1 MSSSAAK
8 KLLDGGDQLFGG
20 LQVFVVVKELHALCL
35 DLSRCHNAVLKHA
48 IHVLCAFALS
58 AAGVAALIVEVVV
71 PRGRN
76 ALEGEFLLTNGDF
89 LSLSH
94 IFSVAPFR

>member
-8 KLLDGGDQLFGG
+8 KLFDGSDQLLGG

-35 DLSRCHNAVLKHA
+35 DLSGRHDAVLEHA
-48 IHVLCAFALS
+48 VHVLCALALT
-58 AAGVAALIVEVVV
+58 AAGIAALIVEVVV

-76 ALEGEFLLTNGDF
+76 ALEGEFLLTNSDF

>member
-8 KLLDGGDQLFGG
+8 KLLDGGDQLFGS

-35 DLSRCHNAVLKHA
+35 DLMGCHNAVFEHA
-48 IHVLCAFALS
+48 VHVLCALALTV
-58 AAGVAALIVEVVV
+58 AGIAALIVEVLV

-76 ALEGEFLLTNGDF
+76 ALEGEFLITNGDF
-89 LSLSH
+89 LSFSH